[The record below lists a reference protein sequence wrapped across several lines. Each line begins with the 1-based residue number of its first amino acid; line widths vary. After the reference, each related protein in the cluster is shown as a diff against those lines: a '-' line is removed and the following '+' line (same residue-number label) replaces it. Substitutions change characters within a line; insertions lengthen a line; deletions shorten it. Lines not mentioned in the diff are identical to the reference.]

1 MTTLDDKLL
10 GFKSQNYVSSSE
22 SEGEEDDGNIT
33 EEDNRDDV
41 IDIGGI
47 AAPPDFRL
55 EVPKVGLQIFDDL
68 IKWYFLFPDVR
79 DVFKK
84 VISSILTAYQ
94 DVAKN
99 ISVTFL

>member
-22 SEGEEDDGNIT
+22 SEGEEDDRNIS

-55 EVPKVGLQIFDDL
+55 EVPKVGLQIFD
-68 IKWYFLFPDVR
+68 ISFFLMFVMSLKR
-79 DVFKK
+79 SYV
-84 VISSILTAYQ
+84 VY
-94 DVAKN
+94 
-99 ISVTFL
+99 